1 MFCHALRT
9 RPLPRPRSCL
19 SKKLFVFFVSGTRGS
34 PQRNVSEVIFA
45 PRGFFY
51 LGVIPHAERRPSRF
65 SANSNPLYSFPV
77 VFCLRPRCVSE
88 VCLIFILTGV
98 ASGMPRLST
107 VLRPLSRSLST
118 VFHYVFILL
127 YRLIN
132 KKLTL
137 VDKLRRVINN
147 LSTYVSMLISL
158 LIALIT
164 SPLSKHQKK
173 SIIYTRDQPESR
185 YLSQDQVGPARS
197 GAFAESCRE
206 RSRLSAVGFVDV

>member
-45 PRGFFY
+45 PRSFFY

-118 VFHYVFILL
+118 VFHYVFIIL

-132 KKLTL
+132 KKSTL
-137 VDKLRRVINN
+137 VDKLLRVIN
-147 LSTYVSMLISL
+147 
-158 LIALIT
+158 
-164 SPLSKHQKK
+164 K
-173 SIIYTRDQPESR
+173 SINICQHVDKSVDSVDNFPLVKTPKKVHNIYP
-185 YLSQDQVGPARS
+185 
-197 GAFAESCRE
+197 
-206 RSRLSAVGFVDV
+206 